1 MGGMVLGKSVP
12 RLLQRPLEEEKATA
26 LRVDD
31 IERVFS
37 LLLLLFSRAML
48 IAAERAE
55 AIEPS

>member
-1 MGGMVLGKSVP
+1 MAGKVLGRSVP